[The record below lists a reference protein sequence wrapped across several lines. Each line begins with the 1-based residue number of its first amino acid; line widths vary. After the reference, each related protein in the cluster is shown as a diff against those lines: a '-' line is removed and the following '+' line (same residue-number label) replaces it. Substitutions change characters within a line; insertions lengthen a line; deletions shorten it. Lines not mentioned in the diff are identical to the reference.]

1 MRKKLTLSID
11 SDLIKFAHDF
21 ASKTNQSISKI
32 VEEYFI
38 QLKKQESEYFADPK
52 IDNLYGIF
60 EDKPVPDKKKLRK
73 IFYDKSDY
81 WSKCYI
87 GFFK

>member
-11 SDLIKFAHDF
+11 SDLIKFAHNF

-52 IDNLYGIF
+52 IDNLY
-60 EDKPVPDKKKLRK
+60 
-73 IFYDKSDY
+73 
-81 WSKCYI
+81 
-87 GFFK
+87 